1 MYEIVKSISFC
12 YGHRL
17 LNYVGP
23 CAHLHGHN
31 ASVDIKLA
39 SENLD
44 ERGMVMDFSDVKS
57 VVKKWLDENLDHTM
71 LLAADDPIIPI
82 LEQAGEKFYVMEKN
96 PTAEYIAEHIYEFVE
111 LQGFPIVDVTLWET
125 PTSYARFSR

>member
-39 SENLD
+39 SESLD
-44 ERGMVMDFSDVKS
+44 ERGMVMDFSDVKA
-57 VVKKWLDENLDHTM
+57 VVKTWIDENLDHTM
-71 LLAADDPIIPI
+71 LLGVGDPIIPM
-82 LEQAGEKFYVMEKN
+82 LEQSGEKFYVMAKN
-96 PTAEYIAEHIYEFVE
+96 PTAENIAEHIYDFVE
-111 LQGFPIVDVTLWET
+111 QQDFPIVDVTLWET
-125 PTSYARFSR
+125 DTSYARFSR